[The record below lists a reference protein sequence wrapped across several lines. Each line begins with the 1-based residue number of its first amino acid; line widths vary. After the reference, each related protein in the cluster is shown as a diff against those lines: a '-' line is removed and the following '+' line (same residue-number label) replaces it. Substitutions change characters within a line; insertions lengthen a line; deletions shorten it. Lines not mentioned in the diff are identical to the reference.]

1 MGIHGIPAGEM
12 HQSADGSASVE
23 KAASIDQAVS
33 MEKPV
38 SIDKAADSANA
49 DEELFISADS
59 WAGVHLAPLEWDGAF
74 LHRLVV
80 QDRER
85 AAAYPKA
92 DR

>member
-1 MGIHGIPAGEM
+1 MGIHGIPAGKI
-12 HQSADGSASVE
+12 HQNTDGAASVE
-23 KAASIDQAVS
+23 KPASI
-33 MEKPV
+33 E
-38 SIDKAADSANA
+38 KAADSASA

-74 LHRLVV
+74 LYRLVV